1 MDVARTCP
9 ILCWKYTP
17 HWLPGCPPLRGLG
30 ANKKFICR
38 KYMPQLCKFETCRKK
53 AVYGFENLKP
63 LFCSAHRD
71 KDSKNVRL
79 IPSIN
84 SVKEEDDGKLSKVCK
99 SCEGIM
105 GSSKYKGFCT
115 TCYVNAYPQDPLSL
129 QTLYKSKSKIIQQ
142 FIDSKFDGFSHL
154 SSCSKITINKVLINV
169 SYDDE
174 CFQINAL
181 NTVATKP
188 SVASPTIF
196 IKFNPNKYVNAD
208 GSFSNPM
215 LYTRLPLLEKEI
227 SSQIERVMNN
237 KVQSDEFSVMNFSK

>member
-1 MDVARTCP
+1 M
-9 ILCWKYTP
+9 P
-17 HWLPGCPPLRGLG
+17 H
-30 ANKKFICR
+30 
-38 KYMPQLCKFETCRKK
+38 LCKIDTCRKK
-53 AVYGFENLKP
+53 AVYGFEYAKP

-79 IPSIN
+79 IHLPNSI
-84 SVKEEDDGKLSKVCK
+84 KEEEASKLEKSCK
-99 SCEGIM
+99 SCEGKM

-154 SSCSKITINKVLINV
+154 SSSSKITINKVLINV

-174 CFQINAL
+174 CLQTNAL
-181 NTVATKP
+181 N
-188 SVASPTIF
+188 TIF
-196 IKFNPNKYVNAD
+196 IKFNPNKYANAD

-227 SSQIERVMNN
+227 SRQIERVMNN
-237 KVQSDEFSVMNFSK
+237 EVQSDEFSVMNFSK

>member
-1 MDVARTCP
+1 MDVAIMCA
-9 ILCWKYTP
+9 ILCRKSTL

-84 SVKEEDDGKLSKVCK
+84 SIKEEEEDDGKLSKVCK

-169 SYDDE
+169 SYDHE
-174 CFQINAL
+174 CLQRNAL
-181 NTVATKP
+181 LTNALL
-188 SVASPTIF
+188 TIF
-196 IKFNPNKYVNAD
+196 IKFNPNKYANAD

-227 SSQIERVMNN
+227 SRQIERVMNN
-237 KVQSDEFSVMNFSK
+237 DVQSDEFSVMNFSK